1 MAPYPLHPNS
11 LAQYMFQSIKIR
23 VATLN
28 IGLILLVSSILG
40 VTSYFLMI
48 ETLEKTV
55 KENLSYIAN
64 NKVDH
69 LQSVIKGK
77 QDLLKQIALGDPV
90 KRYSQ
95 SYEDKLLTE
104 YFSTFKN
111 EFPILSFVS
120 RQGIEELKV
129 VNGINH
135 FYLSDINQSR
145 LFDEISWKPNAI
157 FTTLNSLD
165 NFTRVPFLELG
176 YYRQSFFGDFEG
188 IIIGRTSLS
197 RLLKHF
203 RNLKLGNSGF
213 LMVVD
218 DMGNFL
224 SHPNQQL
231 IYQSV
236 KAGDLESEEIINQAI
251 NMQSGLGRATIQ
263 GIDGFLAYA
272 PVAERNWTMIAFLP
286 YEEFIATPVKFR
298 NIFLVVVGLMLLL
311 SISVSLYTAVTIT
324 MPISQLTQSSE
335 QIARGDLAQRVYI
348 DTRNEIGQLAKSF
361 NMMANNLQNSK
372 DKLDSDAKFRDHL
385 IRELELKNN
394 ELERVTYTVSHDLKS
409 PLVTVKGFIGM
420 LKEDLSEGN
429 SERVERDL
437 EQISN
442 ASDKMGSLLEDLLE
456 VSRVGRMKNEPENIP
471 LSALFEEV
479 ATLLQGQIKESEAVI
494 HIQPDMPSIYADR
507 QNLFGV
513 AQNLIDNA
521 LKFRK
526 QGCKPE
532 ISVTAT
538 HKQEQII
545 CCVKDKGIGIDP
557 KYQDKIFGLFDRLDQ
572 TVQGNGVGLALVK
585 RIIEVHNGSITVH
598 SKGDGEGA
606 TFCFTLPVV
615 HQETSI

>member
-1 MAPYPLHPNS
+1 
-11 LAQYMFQSIKIR
+11 MFQSIKIR
-23 VATLN
+23 VAALN

-40 VTSYFLMI
+40 GTSYFFMV
-48 ETLEKTV
+48 ETLEKTL
-55 KENLSYIAN
+55 KQNLSYIAD

-69 LQSVIKGK
+69 LQSMIKGK

-90 KRYSQ
+90 KRYSK

-104 YFSTFKN
+104 YFSNFKN
-111 EFPILSFVS
+111 EFPILSFVN

-129 VNGINH
+129 INGINH

-145 LFDEISWKPNAI
+145 LFDEITWKPNKI
-157 FTTLNSLD
+157 YTTLNALD

-176 YYRQSFFGDFEG
+176 YYRQNFFGNFEG
-188 IIIGRTSLS
+188 IVIGRISLY

-203 RNLKLGNSGF
+203 RDFKLGDTGF
-213 LMVVD
+213 LMIAD

-224 SHPNQQL
+224 SHPNHQL
-231 IYQSV
+231 VYQPV
-236 KAGDLESEEIINQAI
+236 TAGDIQSEGIINQAI

-272 PVAERNWTMIAFLP
+272 PVANRNWTLIAFLP

-298 NIFLVVVGLMLLL
+298 NIFIVVLGLMLIL
-311 SISVSLYTAVTIT
+311 SISLSLFTAITIT
-324 MPISQLTQSSE
+324 KPISQLTQSSDK
-335 QIARGDLAQRVYI
+335 IARGDLAQRVFI

-361 NMMANNLQNSK
+361 NMMANNLQHSK
-372 DKLDSDAKFRDHL
+372 DKLESNAKFREHL

-409 PLVTVKGFIGM
+409 PLVTVKGFIG
-420 LKEDLSEGN
+420 LLREDLLEGN
-429 SERVERDL
+429 TERIEKDL

-456 VSRVGRMKNEPENIP
+456 VSRVGRMKNEPEKIQ
-471 LSALFEEV
+471 LSGLFEEAV
-479 ATLLQGQIKESEAVI
+479 SLLQGQIRETEAAVY
-494 HIQPDMPSIYADR
+494 IQSDMPSIYADR
-507 QNLFGV
+507 HNLFGV

-521 LKFRK
+521 LKFSNP
-526 QGCKPE
+526 GCKPE

-538 HKQEQII
+538 QKQDMVI

-572 TVQGNGVGLALVK
+572 SVDGNGVGLALVK

-598 SKGDGEGA
+598 SRGEGDGT
-606 TFCFTLPVV
+606 TFCFTLPVD